1 MLVSTRSR
9 ILAQHVGWWQ
19 GFTLTLRVYFL
30 LSWWTLVSF
39 GPRFASTSPLSTIWH
54 VRKLEITGIV
64 KAYGKQLGRWYCPWM
79 FALVVVSMLEGLNPR
94 KAYCT
99 PTKTAGSWFIDEPS
113 QLRKKTGTISNRKV
127 ENFKGLWS
135 HVNPRPTAIL
145 SLLSLFYC
153 RIFKTFGTPILK
165 ENKIAIWAQ

>member
-1 MLVSTRSR
+1 MESS
-9 ILAQHVGWWQ
+9 
-19 GFTLTLRVYFL
+19 
-30 LSWWTLVSF
+30 
-39 GPRFASTSPLSTIWH
+39 
-54 VRKLEITGIV
+54 LEDDIAHGCCFD
-64 KAYGKQLGRWYCPWM
+64 AW
-79 FALVVVSMLEGLNPR
+79 SLNPR

-113 QLRKKTGTISNRKV
+113 QLRKKTSTISNRKV

-165 ENKIAIWAQ
+165 ENKIAIWAQQVNRTFKASGVIVYFCQYHCNVLVLGATWHSPQLQLWKIPFFCQIFCPP

>member
-1 MLVSTRSR
+1 MLVGDKVLLWHCAFISCF
-9 ILAQHVGWWQ
+9 LGEHWFPLGQDLPQHH
-19 GFTLTLRVYFL
+19 Y
-30 LSWWTLVSF
+30 LVLF
-39 GPRFASTSPLSTIWH
+39 D
-54 VRKLEITGIV
+54 
-64 KAYGKQLGRWYCPWM
+64 
-79 FALVVVSMLEGLNPR
+79 MLESYKLQVLSKHMESSLEDDIAHGCCFDAWRFKSKEGILYTNKNSR
-94 KAYCT
+94 
-99 PTKTAGSWFIDEPS
+99 
-113 QLRKKTGTISNRKV
+113 QLIHRWTIPVEEKTGTISNRKV